1 MDPRDLFYTNEQ
13 QQERH
18 KVVVL
23 DDDDDDDDDFDR
35 TVMASKLPPL
45 EGSAPI
51 QAFLPANT
59 WCG

>member
-23 DDDDDDDDDFDR
+23 DDDDDDEYDFDR

>member
-1 MDPRDLFYTNEQ
+1 MDPRDLFETNEQ

-18 KVVVL
+18 EVVVL
-23 DDDDDDDDDFDR
+23 DDDDYDEYDFDR